1 MKKLS
6 ILAASLMLA
15 LAVQAEPG
23 KSEDDLVLPVV
34 AQASHHATASKR
46 ITALFTRSHYVP
58 MQLDDELSGR
68 IFDMYLKIW
77 IITETYFFSPM
88 LIHFHAFVMNLMT
101 V

>member
-1 MKKLS
+1 
-6 ILAASLMLA
+6 MLA

-68 IFDMYLKIW
+68 IFDMYLK
-77 IITETYFFSPM
+77 
-88 LIHFHAFVMNLMT
+88 NLDYY
-101 V
+101 